1 MDKIKLYEICDER
14 HIIIV
19 STENTIFYCEILDD
33 LSIQYEELTNLS
45 NLVQIL
51 KYSKNSYL
59 FITLNQIFSILLDE
73 DSFVNNFDIQVNYT
87 FHQAINIPKNGIAV
101 IADDSLILIFDI
113 FIDKISLK
121 VKIDLN
127 YNSLLSLYYIKETN
141 ELLIRGY
148 DQIFFV
154 DLKKYS
160 INYIIKE
167 INCFIWNDYNVIM
180 GKHPMDNN
188 FCMINDHL
196 LAMSFSRNVITLIDI
211 DKHIIIKNFI
221 DSHDNITSL
230 IKPDNF
236 VENSFLCG
244 IYCYDCH
251 GGKYYYFAKGKI
263 IEYDHKKDDDF
274 YNFDVELTKKKLPGF
289 PVSIK
294 LLRND
299 IILILF
305 SDDKKYT
312 NNSISFKLNIFK
324 FNEIF

>member
-127 YNSLLSLYYIKETN
+127 YNSLLSLYYIKKTN

-160 INYIIKE
+160 N
-167 INCFIWNDYNVIM
+167 N
-180 GKHPMDNN
+180 GK
-188 FCMINDHL
+188 
-196 LAMSFSRNVITLIDI
+196 
-211 DKHIIIKNFI
+211 
-221 DSHDNITSL
+221 TS
-230 IKPDNF
+230 N
-236 VENSFLCG
+236 G
-244 IYCYDCH
+244 
-251 GGKYYYFAKGKI
+251 
-263 IEYDHKKDDDF
+263 
-274 YNFDVELTKKKLPGF
+274 
-289 PVSIK
+289 
-294 LLRND
+294 
-299 IILILF
+299 
-305 SDDKKYT
+305 
-312 NNSISFKLNIFK
+312 
-324 FNEIF
+324 